1 MNALTRAQVLVEDK
15 LFATLDPTSR
25 RLDLPGGQTVLL
37 TDTVGF
43 INKLPHQLIDAF
55 TGTLEEVRTADILLH
70 VIDASHPRWMEQ
82 KAVVEQVL
90 QDIGVAHIP
99 TFPVCNKLD
108 QLPAEPTQDAWW
120 PRLGA
125 ARAVASNGHPG
136 GETRF
141 GISALRG
148 AGIAALLS
156 AIERHLEREREVLRL
171 ELPLGAGQILDFLHR
186 SGRVCRTNVYGDK
199 RPGHRPGVG
208 QGGRTTPQEADRSW
222 SGQTE
227 AERVNTSSSYS
238 IDLRHPRIL
247 PNLITSLRVLAIPIL
262 LFFLARERYAAA
274 LSTFVFAG
282 MTDWLDGR
290 VARYVGSDSE
300 EFGKR
305 FDALADKALVG
316 SVLVTLTVM
325 GCVPVWLT
333 GLVVVRDV
341 MLVGG
346 FGILFLWT
354 GRTIRTM
361 PSQFGKWGTFLL
373 LVTVSMALIE
383 LLSPNWLPVLLAQT
397 VWGLAGGAIAVSGVQ
412 YVWRTVAWLQGRER
426 D

>member
-1 MNALTRAQVLVEDK
+1 M
-15 LFATLDPTSR
+15 
-25 RLDLPGGQTVLL
+25 
-37 TDTVGF
+37 
-43 INKLPHQLIDAF
+43 
-55 TGTLEEVRTADILLH
+55 
-70 VIDASHPRWMEQ
+70 
-82 KAVVEQVL
+82 
-90 QDIGVAHIP
+90 
-99 TFPVCNKLD
+99 
-108 QLPAEPTQDAWW
+108 
-120 PRLGA
+120 
-125 ARAVASNGHPG
+125 
-136 GETRF
+136 
-141 GISALRG
+141 
-148 AGIAALLS
+148 
-156 AIERHLEREREVLRL
+156 
-171 ELPLGAGQILDFLHR
+171 
-186 SGRVCRTNVYGDK
+186 
-199 RPGHRPGVG
+199 
-208 QGGRTTPQEADRSW
+208 
-222 SGQTE
+222 
-227 AERVNTSSSYS
+227 NTSSSYS

-262 LFFLARERYAAA
+262 LFFLVRERYAAA